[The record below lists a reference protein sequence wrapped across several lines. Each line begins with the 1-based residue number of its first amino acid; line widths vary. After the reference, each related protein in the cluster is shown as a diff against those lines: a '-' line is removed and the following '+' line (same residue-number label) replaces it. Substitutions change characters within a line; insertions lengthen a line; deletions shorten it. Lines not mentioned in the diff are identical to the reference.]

1 VAVPWITAEIA
12 DVVFHRR
19 FPAITY
25 WNRLEGRPRADDF
38 TRALKAEVRDA
49 LWMLTRQWQL
59 GEFHGDDA
67 GSPVFAKVVLSTT
80 RLEKYRAD
88 AHTVVPFDD
97 NTPLEAHVEAR
108 PVPLELGGRD
118 VALDLRLLA
127 GRQWLKLMAS
137 IGDFS
142 AAFRNAYPIHV
153 PDPSDPN
160 DAVYTAH
167 PEAWSAFRL
176 AGRRM
181 DGVKLY
187 RNLVEGGH
195 AWDGIPALDPHRGEV
210 DDLAERFVRW
220 FERLIHQPGEEDAWL
235 PDRLEY
241 QFACAAP
248 DRDGEKVLVAE
259 EYALGHLDWYALD
272 ADTSQAQLG
281 ETPATGTPGTSKQV
295 VLPAAIGFEGMPN
308 TRWWTFEDGRTNFG
322 DVRPDTTDVGKLLL
336 LEFALVYAN
345 DWYLIPYT
353 LPAGSIAR
361 VRGLAVTNVFGE
373 RTWVEA
379 AARGDDA
386 DSERWAMFQVS
397 IAGDAHVSAD
407 TSLLLLPTAVSVL
420 EGRPLEEVLLIRD
433 EVANMVWGV
442 ERTIALPSGQSK
454 PGQEA
459 GRELLAEL
467 QRRAGPPPPPPP
479 PAGEA
484 KVRYEVMTTVPEYW
498 IPFIPVHVEGDDRQI
513 QLQRAAM
520 PRVIGNAVSRVEP
533 RTALLRE
540 GLDADERYFLHEE
553 EVPRAGAH
561 VVQTFQRTRWR
572 DGRAWVWLGA
582 RKQTGRG
589 EASSGL
595 AFDQLTDLPD
605 A

>member
-1 VAVPWITAEIA
+1 L
-12 DVVFHRR
+12 RR
-19 FPAITY
+19 RIPAITY

-38 TRALKAEVRDA
+38 QRALKAEVRDA

-67 GSPVFAKVVLSTT
+67 GSPVFAKVHLTTT
-80 RLEKYRAD
+80 RLEKYRPD
-88 AHTVVPFDD
+88 AHATEPFDD
-97 NTPLEAHVEAR
+97 DAPLEARVEAR
-108 PVPLELGGRD
+108 PVPLLLGDREI
-118 VALDLRLLA
+118 ALDLRLLA

-137 IGDFS
+137 IGDFE
-142 AAFRNAYPIHV
+142 AQFRTVYPIRA
-153 PDPSDPN
+153 PDLTDPD

-167 PEAWSAFRL
+167 PEAWSAFVL
-176 AGRRM
+176 ARRRM

-187 RNLVEGGH
+187 QHLVDDAGH
-195 AWDGIPALDPHRGEV
+195 AWDGIPALDPHRTEV
-210 DDLAERFVRW
+210 DNLAARFVGW
-220 FERLIHQPGEEDAWL
+220 FERLIHQPAAGDAWL
-235 PDRLEY
+235 PERLEY

-248 DRDGEKVLVAE
+248 DLEGEKVLVAE
-259 EYALGHLDWYALD
+259 EYTLGHLDWYAVDSD
-272 ADTSQAQLG
+272 AAQAPLG
-281 ETPATGTPGTSKQV
+281 GKPATGTPDTSTQV
-295 VLPAAIGFEGMPN
+295 VLPTSIGFEGMPN

-336 LEFALVYAN
+336 VEFALIYSN

-379 AARGDDA
+379 AGHGA
-386 DSERWAMFQVS
+386 DEDWQRWAMFHTSV
-397 IAGDAHVSAD
+397 AGDAPQAAD

-420 EGRPLEEVLLIRD
+420 QSRPLEEVMLIRD

-442 ERTIALPSGQSK
+442 ERTIALPTGESK

-459 GRELLAEL
+459 ARELRADLE
-467 QRRAGPPPPPPP
+467 RRAGPPPTPPP

-484 KVRYEVMTTVPEYW
+484 KVRYQVMTSVPEHW
-498 IPFIPVHVEGDDRQI
+498 IPFIPVHVDGDDRET

-520 PRVIGNAVSRVEP
+520 LRIIEGDLNRPGKIHP
-533 RTALLRE
+533 RTALLRV
-540 GLDADERYFLHEE
+540 GLDASPAQKYLVHEE

-561 VVQTFQRTRWR
+561 VIQTFQRTRWR

-582 RKQTGRG
+582 RKLSGRG

-595 AFDQLTDLPD
+595 AFDQLVDLPN